1 MQEQTYRRVDVG
13 VTLKVSP
20 EGNVRPLTITF
31 ENGKTYTIDRLKE
44 SGPQQPKSAEPAS
57 DILSL
62 SKTVKTG
69 SSGLR
74 LFPVFALIP
83 TFTCSSGLALSIL
96 RKRRS

>member
-62 SKTVKTG
+62 SKTAKPVCLKMKEN
-69 SSGLR
+69 GLWR
-74 LFPVFALIP
+74 QRTTPSDFANYN
-83 TFTCSSGLALSIL
+83 
-96 RKRRS
+96 

>member
-44 SGPQQPKSAEPAS
+44 RKRAAATKVGGTGEPAS

-62 SKTVKTG
+62 SKTVKPICLKMKEN
-69 SSGLR
+69 GLWR
-74 LFPVFALIP
+74 QRTTPSDFANYN
-83 TFTCSSGLALSIL
+83 
-96 RKRRS
+96 